1 MRALW
6 VLPLALSLAGC
17 NWFNHVTGLSKDA
30 DRATGAAC
38 RQTGRSLEECYRRNP
53 DADRAQIFA
62 GWREMHEYM
71 SKQQL
76 PTMSPPPDPV
86 PAASAPAPAPAKK
99 AAAQVSQQESGVP
112 MLPPDSG
119 ADNKPD
125 PEVQAV
131 LDTVNNRTGN
141 PNASANPTQN
151 ELQQLKQILDNQ
163 QGAKAQP
170 PGQAAEHAPQPA
182 AAHAKKKH

>member
-6 VLPLALSLAGC
+6 ALPLVLSLTGC
-17 NWFNHVTGLSKDA
+17 NWFNHITGLSKDA

-71 SKQQL
+71 TKQQL

-86 PAASAPAPAPAKK
+86 PVASAPAAAPKK
-99 AAAQVSQQESGVP
+99 AAAVQSESGVP
-112 MLPPDSG
+112 VVPADSG
-119 ADNKPD
+119 GDNRPD

-131 LDTVNNRTGN
+131 LDTVNNRSGN
-141 PNASANPTQN
+141 PNASAQPSQS
-151 ELQQLKQILDNQ
+151 ELQQLKQVLDNQ
-163 QGAKAQP
+163 GAKSQP
-170 PGQAAEHAPQPA
+170 PGHSGSPANAP
-182 AAHAKKKH
+182 HKKKP